1 MATVVL
7 LKENELSKGTL
18 LGGNIDIDLWIPC
31 VVDAQRTKVEETLG
45 ETLYNKIC
53 TDFENDNL
61 IGLYETL
68 YEDYVK
74 PFLIHQATV
83 EYLLV
88 GAYKVNNNGIF
99 KSQPENTVTVE
110 KAEVDY
116 LVKNQRLKADM
127 YQGRL
132 ERWLALNPLPE
143 YNIEVNEIV
152 PPIRKN
158 SLFNR
163 WYIPD

>member
-18 LGGNIDIDLWIPC
+18 LGGNIDVDLWIPC
-31 VVDAQRTKVEETLG
+31 VVDAQRTKIEETLG

-53 TDFENDNL
+53 TDFENDDL
-61 IGLYETL
+61 TGLYETL

-116 LVKNQRLKADM
+116 LVKNQRLKSDM

-158 SLFNR
+158 ALFNR

>member
-1 MATVVL
+1 MATTIL
-7 LKENELSKGTL
+7 LKENELAKGTL

-31 VVDAQRTKVEETLG
+31 VADAQRTKIEETLG
-45 ETLYNKIC
+45 ETLYEKIC
-53 TDFENDNL
+53 TDFENDTL
-61 IGLYETL
+61 SGLYLTL

-74 PFLIHQATV
+74 PFLIHQSAV

-88 GAYKVNNNGIF
+88 GAYKVNNNGIY
-99 KSQPENTVTVE
+99 KSQAENTVAVDKE
-110 KAEVDY
+110 EVDY
-116 LVKNQRLKADM
+116 LVKNQRLKAEM

-132 ERWLALNPLPE
+132 ERWLGFNPLPE
-143 YNIEVNEIV
+143 YLSYLNVIV

-158 SLFNR
+158 IVFNS